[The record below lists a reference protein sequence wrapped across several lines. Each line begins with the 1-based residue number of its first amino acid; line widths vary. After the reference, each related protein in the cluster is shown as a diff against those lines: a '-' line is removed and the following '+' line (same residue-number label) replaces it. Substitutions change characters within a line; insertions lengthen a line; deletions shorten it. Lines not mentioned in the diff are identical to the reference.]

1 MRNLWS
7 AVSSRLR
14 FVSRVSEVV
23 RVDHGDGRVF
33 VYCVPGL
40 GFGSSVTVVVRLDEP
55 SRGASPGGGV
65 AEVRPR

>member
-1 MRNLWS
+1 MRNLWC
-7 AVSSRLR
+7 AVSRILR

-40 GFGSSVTVVVRLDEP
+40 GFGSGVTVVVRLDEP
-55 SRGASPGGGV
+55 SR
-65 AEVRPR
+65 